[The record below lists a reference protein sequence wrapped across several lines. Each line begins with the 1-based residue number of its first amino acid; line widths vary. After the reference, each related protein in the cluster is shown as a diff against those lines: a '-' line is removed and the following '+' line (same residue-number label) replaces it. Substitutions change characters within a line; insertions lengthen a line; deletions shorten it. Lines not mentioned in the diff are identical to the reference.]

1 MSFEFKRTDLQ
12 DVFLVIPKVFKD
24 DRGFFME
31 TYEKRT
37 FESAGIHMN
46 LVQSNH
52 SKSTKD
58 VLRGLHFQKEPFS
71 QAKLVRCIRGEI
83 LDVAVDVRKNSKTF
97 GKHVKFTLSEDNR
110 NMLYIPRGFAHG
122 FLVLSDTAEVVYDVD
137 NFYSAVNEAGLIWN
151 DKTVGISWGIQNPIL
166 SEKDKK
172 WPKLEEL

>member
-1 MSFEFKRTDLQ
+1 MPFEFKRTDLQ
-12 DVFLVIPKVFKD
+12 DVFIVIPKVFKD

-31 TYEKRT
+31 TYEKRA

-46 LVQSNH
+46 IVQSDH
-52 SKSTKD
+52 SKSTKG

-71 QAKLVRCIRGEI
+71 QAKLVRCIKGEI

-97 GKHVKFTLSEDNR
+97 GKHVKFILSEDNK
-110 NMLYIPRGFAHG
+110 NMLYIPIGFAHG

-137 NFYSAVNEAGLIWN
+137 NFYSASNEAGLIWN
-151 DKTVGISWGIQNPIL
+151 DKTVGINWGIQNPIL

>member
-1 MSFEFKRTDLQ
+1 MPFEFKRTGLQ

-31 TYEKRT
+31 TYEERA

-52 SKSTKD
+52 SKSTKG

-97 GKHVKFTLSEDNR
+97 GKHVKFILSEDNK

-137 NFYSAVNEAGLIWN
+137 NFYSAANEAGLIWN
-151 DKTVGISWGIQNPIL
+151 DKTVSIDWGIENPIL

>member
-1 MSFEFKRTDLQ
+1 MPFEFKRTDLQ
-12 DVFLVIPKVFKD
+12 DVFFVIPKVFKD

-46 LVQSNH
+46 IVQSNH
-52 SKSTKD
+52 SKSTKG

-97 GKHVKFTLSEDNR
+97 GKHVKFILSEDNK

-122 FLVLSDTAEVVYDVD
+122 FLVLSDIAEVVYDVD
-137 NFYSAVNEAGLIWN
+137 NFYSAANEAGLIWN